1 MAEQEQRIRDRTN
14 LSLTEIHKF
23 YHEQRLQIEAEMAKR
38 RQMKAAAAEL
48 SEGTLASSS
57 TSTSLTLSSS
67 SVSSGGGGGAGTP
80 MSSNKDSSSGGSSRE
95 RVITDM
101 RLDWT
106 QSVKQRIE
114 QQIQNSALL
123 DEPIA

>member
-1 MAEQEQRIRDRTN
+1 MAEREQRIRDRTN

-38 RQMKAAAAEL
+38 RQMKAAAEL